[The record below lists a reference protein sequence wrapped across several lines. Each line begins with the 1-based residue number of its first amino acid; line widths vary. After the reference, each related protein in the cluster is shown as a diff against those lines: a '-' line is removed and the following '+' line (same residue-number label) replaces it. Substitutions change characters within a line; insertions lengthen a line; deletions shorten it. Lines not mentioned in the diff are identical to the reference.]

1 MAGPKVWTEE
11 LIAERVKAGR
21 GSGTGVNFSPWLYV
35 QEFSS
40 RGTQTRVPG
49 FKVKRTVHTF
59 SYLERALF
67 LWKEF
72 QPDFHDW
79 NEQRPME
86 RSLTLGYAK
95 QLRIPHPRYP
105 TSRIP
110 VVMTLD
116 AIGSTVD
123 ADGVVHM
130 TGWDVK
136 PLRKLRDKRVLA
148 KLSLH
153 RAYCAHVGIPHHLFT
168 ETSLEPYV
176 ARNIDWIR
184 SALPK
189 DGEIEAVPGLFTWH
203 LDQMQEDLAAC
214 RTRPSISHFCERY
227 DIGNK
232 VEPGTGL
239 RIFKMLLWEHRVTV
253 EMSLKWIERQAIP
266 RLGQSTATRPMRRA
280 A

>member
-11 LIAERVKAGR
+11 LIAARVKAGR
-21 GSGTGVNFSPWLYV
+21 GSGVGAAYTPWLYV

-40 RGTQTRVPG
+40 HGTQTRVPSP
-49 FKVKRTVHTF
+49 KISRTVHTF

-67 LWKEF
+67 LWQEF
-72 QPDFHDW
+72 QPEVLDW
-79 NEQRPME
+79 NEQRPMD
-86 RSLTLGYAK
+86 RSITLGYAK

-105 TSRIP
+105 VTRIP
-110 VVMTLD
+110 IVMTLD
-116 AIGSTVD
+116 AIGTTVD
-123 ADGVVHM
+123 ADGAMHM
-130 TGWDVK
+130 TAWDVK
-136 PLRKLRDKRVLA
+136 PLRKLQDKRVLA

-153 RAYCAHVGIPHHLFT
+153 RAYCAHVGIPHLLFT
-168 ETSLEPYV
+168 EASLPPYV

-189 DGEIEAVPGLFTWH
+189 EGEIEVVPGLFSWH
-203 LDQMQEDLAAC
+203 LDQLQHDLAAC

-227 DIGNK
+227 DLGNK

-239 RIFKMLLWEHRVTV
+239 RIFKMLLWQHRVSV
-253 EMSLKWIERQAIP
+253 ELSLKWIERQPIP
-266 RLGQSTATRPMRRA
+266 RAQQHTAAQPLRRA